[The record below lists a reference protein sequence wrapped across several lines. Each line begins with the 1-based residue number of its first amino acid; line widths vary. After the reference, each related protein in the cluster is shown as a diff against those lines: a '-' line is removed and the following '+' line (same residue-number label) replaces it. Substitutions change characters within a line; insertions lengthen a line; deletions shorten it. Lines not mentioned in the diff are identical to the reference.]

1 MKDAKNKTGL
11 EQFNELSEQLSREIK
26 KLKQQVFTLSTEN
39 VRLKSELEAQRS
51 KSALFDDMPEKQKM
65 VLKEQIGTLIERID
79 KHLESE

>member
-1 MKDAKNKTGL
+1 MKDAKTKNGL

-26 KLKQQVFTLSTEN
+26 KLKQQVLTLSSKN

>member
-1 MKDAKNKTGL
+1 MKDAKTKNGL

-26 KLKQQVFTLSTEN
+26 KLKQQVLMLSAEN
-39 VRLKSELEAQRS
+39 VRLKSELDAQRS